1 MGSKNKKFSIN
12 LPIDIYDKV
21 CESSENNNFY
31 YPANN
36 HPMGENKWK
45 REPKKYQIT
54 DNQAII
60 NQLKE
65 HNRTL

>member
-12 LPIDIYDKV
+12 LPVDIYDKV

-36 HPMGENKWK
+36 HPMGENK
-45 REPKKYQIT
+45 
-54 DNQAII
+54 
-60 NQLKE
+60 
-65 HNRTL
+65 